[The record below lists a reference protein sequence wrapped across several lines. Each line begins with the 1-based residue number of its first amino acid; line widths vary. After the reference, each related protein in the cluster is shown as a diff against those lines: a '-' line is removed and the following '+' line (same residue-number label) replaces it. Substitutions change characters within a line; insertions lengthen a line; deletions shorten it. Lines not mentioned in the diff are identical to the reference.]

1 MKLLSKESI
10 IFYSILG
17 AFAGFVV
24 APFIRSLLD
33 LSFTLEIII
42 TTAIKDIII
51 SGTINQPPF
60 ERIDNNDIIYLK
72 LLIDFFLRFLSF
84 DKGREWTYS
93 YAIPSSL
100 KLWNIDFHFISRKPS
115 FN

>member
-42 TTAIKDIII
+42 TTAIILPMYYFAKKFF
-51 SGTINQPPF
+51 IN
-60 ERIDNNDIIYLK
+60 LK
-72 LLIDFFLRFLSF
+72 TKYFS
-84 DKGREWTYS
+84 
-93 YAIPSSL
+93 
-100 KLWNIDFHFISRKPS
+100 
-115 FN
+115 

>member
-17 AFAGFVV
+17 AFAGFIV

-42 TTAIKDIII
+42 TTAIILPMYYFAKKFFV
-51 SGTINQPPF
+51 N
-60 ERIDNNDIIYLK
+60 LK
-72 LLIDFFLRFLSF
+72 TKYFS
-84 DKGREWTYS
+84 
-93 YAIPSSL
+93 
-100 KLWNIDFHFISRKPS
+100 
-115 FN
+115 

>member
-33 LSFTLEIII
+33 FIFAIEIVI
-42 TTAIKDIII
+42 TTAIILPMYYFAKKFFV
-51 SGTINQPPF
+51 N
-60 ERIDNNDIIYLK
+60 LK
-72 LLIDFFLRFLSF
+72 TKYFS
-84 DKGREWTYS
+84 
-93 YAIPSSL
+93 
-100 KLWNIDFHFISRKPS
+100 
-115 FN
+115 